1 MGAHHGW
8 RAEGKRNR
16 VSAYTAL
23 GHKAGDNLGA
33 ALKGSHKSV
42 IYWEGGGSGGSFG
55 TLGPG
60 AKLIVNTNN
69 QSTRP
74 IQWLAPVKPGCSFG
88 GRPAEGRRWRVVGWG
103 RSMGWSPGCSVPSD
117 IDVEEGWNI
126 FNKVGEETQ
135 VMACVLGRPSWDLG
149 IRKGSLL
156 ERAF

>member
-74 IQWLAPVKPGCSFG
+74 IQWLAPAKPGCSFG

-103 RSMGWSPGCSVPSD
+103 RSMGWRMVWDRG
-117 IDVEEGWNI
+117 G
-126 FNKVGEETQ
+126 
-135 VMACVLGRPSWDLG
+135 GRDLG
-149 IRKGSLL
+149 SWGGGRIGNLGHGEIGAGHTRTLR
-156 ERAF
+156 RAMLNPTVVLT